1 MTIIGRPCN
10 KIGSRSLVNWLTLI
24 FLDTFEIKKV
34 FIYCNLFLNVKEE
47 YFFVSRYETTIY
59 EFLFFYVSHNCCRL
73 KQALINSSKLIIKID

>member
-34 FIYCNLFLNVKEE
+34 F
-47 YFFVSRYETTIY
+47 TILQFIFKRGRRNPRIFSY
-59 EFLFFYVSHNCCRL
+59 LDT
-73 KQALINSSKLIIKID
+73 KQQYTNSSFFTFLTTVAD